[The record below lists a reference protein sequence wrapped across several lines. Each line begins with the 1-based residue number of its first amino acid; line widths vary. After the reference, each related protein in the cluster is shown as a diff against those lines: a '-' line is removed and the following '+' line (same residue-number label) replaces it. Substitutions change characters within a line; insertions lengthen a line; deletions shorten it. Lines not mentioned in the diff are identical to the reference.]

1 VTGLRLVPGPRP
13 GPSAQ
18 SLGLFSQ
25 LDPTSIQ
32 LSVVQFVQRVLHVRP
47 GNKMKSFMQALRDKM
62 YSVQVTYVDMSAVK

>member
-1 VTGLRLVPGPRP
+1 MTGLRLVPGPGP

-18 SLGLFSQ
+18 SLGLFGQ

-47 GNKMKSFMQALRDKM
+47 GNKLIKL
-62 YSVQVTYVDMSAVK
+62 SVM